1 VIINKKEGNKMKAKY
16 TNLLVMFAGFFASN
30 IALAQEVA
38 HATEKADLGF
48 LGFMTVGSVLGVGL
62 AAFGAASGQGKAASA
77 ALEGT
82 ARNPAAAGKLFL
94 PLLLSLALMESL
106 VILTWLVTNSLA
118 GSIVKVLG
126 KTYGLTE

>member
-1 VIINKKEGNKMKAKY
+1 MRYNNFLVLLAGIFA
-16 TNLLVMFAGFFASN
+16 TNSAFAE
-30 IALAQEVA
+30 EVVN
-38 HATEKADLGF
+38 ATHKADLSF

-62 AAFGAASGQGKAASA
+62 AAFGAASGQGKAAAA

-106 VILTWLVTNSLA
+106 VILTWLVTNSL
-118 GSIVKVLG
+118 SSTIVKVLSKIHG
-126 KTYGLTE
+126 IAD

>member
-1 VIINKKEGNKMKAKY
+1 MKKTY
-16 TNLLVMFAGFFASN
+16 TNLLVLISGFFASN

-38 HATEKADLGF
+38 HTAEKADLSF
-48 LGFMTVGSVLGVGL
+48 LGFMTVGSVLGVGI
-62 AAFGAASGQGKAASA
+62 AAFGAASGQGKAAAA

-118 GSIVKVLG
+118 GAIVQVLTNAHG
-126 KTYGLTE
+126 IK